1 MASEKALLAP
11 EVVQTS
17 SMDCGP
23 ATLKCLLDGFGLHAS
38 YGRLRE
44 ACQTDVDGTSIDTLE
59 DFANDAGLIAEQ
71 ILLPVDHVLPSAPE
85 VFPAIAVV
93 RQPGGL
99 LHFVVAWRHHGMLV
113 QIMDPASGRRWLR
126 PRSFDDLL
134 YAHTMAVP
142 AAGWRQ
148 WAASDLFRSGL
159 RARARAAGIAT
170 HAIDRLINT
179 ASSDGSWKSLA
190 TLDATLRMIGALDRS
205 GGLARGDR
213 AATLEKLWERAC
225 GSPEGVDVVPADYWT
240 VRPGPSADD
249 VLVRGAVLVRVT
261 GVRPAEER
269 QQRERSLKRDV
280 VAALREPPARPL
292 RELMSF
298 LQADGGRLAAIALL
312 LLVSLA
318 AAGVVL
324 EALLFRGLIDVGA
337 HLTLAGQRL
346 ATMVAVIGLSTLL
359 LGLEVPIA
367 AGVLRL
373 GRSLETRLRVAFLM
387 KIPKLTD
394 RYFHSRPTS
403 DMGERAHAGHQ
414 IRELPAM
421 GAQLARSTLEL
432 VLTTLGI
439 VLLYPA
445 SAGLAIVAA
454 IIALTIPVAAQP
466 WLRERD
472 LRLRTHTGALTR
484 FYLDAFLGLVPIRA
498 HGAERSLA
506 REQEALLVDW
516 AHAGRS
522 LLRAAVATSGAQ
534 LVTGFGLAAWLLFAR
549 ARLGDEGGGALLLAY
564 WALNIPVLGQEIAQ
578 IAWQYP
584 TQRNLALRLL
594 EPLGA
599 LEEDRARV
607 ASRPR
612 AAAGHGLRIEL
623 RDVSVRAGGHTIL
636 EPTSFEIPP
645 AAHIAIVGE
654 SGAGKS
660 TLVGLL
666 LGWHRPA
673 AGTVLVDGEPL
684 DGTWIDELRSRTAWV
699 DPAVHLWNRS
709 LLDNLE
715 YGETGDA
722 KTPTGARVIEAD
734 LRSVVERLPNGLQ
747 TPLGEGGTLVSGGEG
762 QRVRFGR
769 SLGRADA
776 RLAILDEPF
785 RGLERSRRAALL
797 RRARDR
803 WRDATLICVTHDIQ
817 ETAGFDRVI
826 VLANGRVVEDGRPA
840 DLMRLPGSR
849 YSALLE
855 AERSVR
861 ERLWENPAW
870 RAICLDGGAIHAD
883 THAERDTP
891 RPQQV
896 TI

>member
-1 MASEKALLAP
+1 
-11 EVVQTS
+11 
-17 SMDCGP
+17 MDCGP

-38 YGRLRE
+38 YGRMRE

-71 ILLPVDHVLPSAPE
+71 ILLPVDHVLPSSSA
-85 VFPAIAVV
+85 VFPAIAII

-99 LHFVVAWRHHGMLV
+99 LHFVVAWRHHGTVV

-126 PRSFDDLL
+126 PRSFEDLL
-134 YAHTMAVP
+134 YPHTMAVP
-142 AAGWRQ
+142 ASSWRQ
-148 WAASDLFRSGL
+148 WAASDLFRDGL
-159 RARARAAGIAT
+159 RARARAAGIAAR
-170 HAIDRLINT
+170 AIDGWIHA
-179 ASSDGSWKSLA
+179 ASADESWKSLA
-190 TLDATLRMIGALDRS
+190 ALDATLRMVGALHRT
-205 GGLARGDR
+205 GALARGD
-213 AATLEKLWERAC
+213 AATTLEKMWARARD
-225 GSPEGVDVVPADYWT
+225 SAEGIDVVPSDYWT
-240 VRPGPSADD
+240 VRPGPSGNDL
-249 VLVRGAVLVRVT
+249 LVRGAVLVRVT
-261 GVRPAEER
+261 GVRAPAERQER
-269 QQRERSLKRDV
+269 ARSLKRDV
-280 VAALREPPARPL
+280 AAALDEEPVRPL
-292 RELMSF
+292 RELMS
-298 LQADGGRLAAIALL
+298 LLRPDGRLASAALL
-312 LLVSLA
+312 VTVSVA

-324 EALLFRGLIDVGA
+324 EALLFRGLLDVGA
-337 HLTLAGQRL
+337 HLTLSGQRL
-346 ATMVAVIGLSTLL
+346 ATMVAVIGLSALL

-367 AGVLRL
+367 AGALRL
-373 GRSLETRLRVAFLM
+373 GRSLETRLRLAFLA

-394 RYFHSRPTS
+394 RYFQSRPSS
-403 DMGERAHAGHQ
+403 DMAERAHAGHQ

-421 GAQLARSTLEL
+421 AAQLVRAGLEL
-432 VLTTLGI
+432 LLTTLGI
-439 VLLYPA
+439 ALLYPA
-445 SAGLAIVAA
+445 SAGLAIAAAAVAVM
-454 IIALTIPVAAQP
+454 IPVAAQP

-506 REQEALLVDW
+506 REQEALLVEW
-516 AHAGRS
+516 ADAGRS
-522 LLRAAVATSGAQ
+522 LLRAAVTTSGAQ

-599 LEEDRARV
+599 LEEERAITTR

-612 AAAGHGLRIEL
+612 AASANGVRIEL
-623 RDVSVRAGGHTIL
+623 RDASVTAGGHTIL
-636 EPTSFEIPP
+636 EPTSLEIAS
-645 AAHIAIVGE
+645 AAHVAIVGE

-673 AGTVLVDGEPL
+673 SGTVIVDSEPL

-715 YGETGDA
+715 YGQIGESEKNFAGE
-722 KTPTGARVIEAD
+722 RVVAAD
-734 LRSVVERLPNGLQ
+734 LRGVVERLPNGLQ
-747 TPLGEGGTLVSGGEG
+747 TALGEGGTLVSGGEG

-769 SLGRADA
+769 GLGRTDAD
-776 RLAILDEPF
+776 LAILDEPF
-785 RGLERSRRAALL
+785 RGLERPRRAALL

-803 WRDATLICVTHDIQ
+803 WRNATLICITHDIE
-817 ETAGFDRVI
+817 ETATFDRVI
-826 VLANGRVVEDGRPA
+826 VLAGGRIVEDGRPA
-840 DLMRLPGSR
+840 ELLRLPGSR
-849 YSALLE
+849 YCALLE

-861 ERLWENPAW
+861 ERLWGNPAW
-870 RAICLDGGAIHAD
+870 RAVSLENGAIQTE
-883 THAERDTP
+883 THIEREAS
-891 RPQQV
+891 RPQV
-896 TI
+896 TV